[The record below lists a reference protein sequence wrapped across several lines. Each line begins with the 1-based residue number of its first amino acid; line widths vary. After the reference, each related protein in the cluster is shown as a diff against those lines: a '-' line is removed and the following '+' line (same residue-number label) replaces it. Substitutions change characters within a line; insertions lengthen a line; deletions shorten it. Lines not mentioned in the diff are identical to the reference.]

1 VVNCLLLYGPHSIV
15 PWLVLNLSQS
25 QSRHHRWNV
34 HRETASQTLLQSV
47 PPPYGVVRRSGPS
60 FNGSFLGRLLF
71 IGAPERHPVA
81 MGFQHRVQVV
91 ETSEVIAEF
100 GFADPHDK
108 GRRVKRL
115 VAVSLVLRSS
125 ARSLQNP
132 RLLARSLSPRTHFCL
147 LAVGTVNH
155 RIFLSRPSSMP
166 GPAIALPASPGT
178 RWVRWSVV
186 DWAGW
191 AIFGFVGTVVLTG
204 VIVFAQLVGWTRMDL
219 PLMLGTMFMS
229 NIDRARVLGVFLH
242 LASGQGFALVYAVV
256 FWRLDRSGAVLGAAF
271 GLIHGLAALTL
282 IVPFLP
288 AVHPRM
294 SSERSGPEIDE
305 SLEPPG
311 LFGLNFGSSTPI
323 VTLIAHV
330 LFGLTLGVL
339 LKPG

>member
-1 VVNCLLLYGPHSIV
+1 
-15 PWLVLNLSQS
+15 
-25 QSRHHRWNV
+25 
-34 HRETASQTLLQSV
+34 
-47 PPPYGVVRRSGPS
+47 
-60 FNGSFLGRLLF
+60 
-71 IGAPERHPVA
+71 
-81 MGFQHRVQVV
+81 M
-91 ETSEVIAEF
+91 
-100 GFADPHDK
+100 
-108 GRRVKRL
+108 
-115 VAVSLVLRSS
+115 
-125 ARSLQNP
+125 
-132 RLLARSLSPRTHFCL
+132 
-147 LAVGTVNH
+147 
-155 RIFLSRPSSMP
+155 
-166 GPAIALPASPGT
+166 
-178 RWVRWSVV
+178 

-219 PLMLGTMFMS
+219 PLMLGTIFMS

-242 LASGQGFALVYAVV
+242 LAVGQGFALVYAVA
-256 FWRLDRSGAVLGAAF
+256 FWRLDRSGALLGAAF